1 MNLFKKAYCRIF
13 QLVFKIA
20 LPILP
25 YRDPIIINNISS
37 IPDTLNKEGINKVMI
52 VTDKIINSLGL
63 LDSLKT
69 NLNDNNIPFVI
80 FDDVVANPTS
90 QNVLDAK
97 KVYLDNNCRGII
109 AFGGGSAMDCA
120 KGLGALIAR
129 PKKTLKQLG
138 GILHVRKKIPTLIAI
153 PTTAG
158 TGSETT
164 LACVVVDSETRHKY
178 AINDFP
184 LIPKYAVLDESV
196 TMSLPDNVVSTTG
209 MDALTH
215 AIESFIGKSGNK
227 STRQDALDAS
237 KLIFENLL
245 VSYHD
250 KTKESRKNMLI
261 ASHKAGRSFSK
272 AYVGYVHA
280 IAHSLGGKYNIPHG
294 LANAIILPIVLKEYG
309 KKIHKKLYKL
319 GLYCNLFDKN
329 TSISDGAQIVIKK
342 IEDMNKEMNIGN
354 KIKGINKNDIQEL
367 AKYALKEANPLYPVP
382 VLWDYKKI
390 VDVYLKIGE

>member
-37 IPDTLNKEGINKVMI
+37 IPDTLNKEGINKVII

-250 KTKESRKNMLI
+250 KTKEARKNMLI